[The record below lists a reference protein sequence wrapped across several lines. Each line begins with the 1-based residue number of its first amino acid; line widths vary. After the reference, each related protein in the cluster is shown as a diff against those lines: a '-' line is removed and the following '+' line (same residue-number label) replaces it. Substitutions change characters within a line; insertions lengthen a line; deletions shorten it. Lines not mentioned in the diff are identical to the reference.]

1 MTTREITLKQDSG
14 DGFYTRL
21 LRGRYVTSID
31 NDVITL
37 DNGTELR
44 IWGNDGCMSCG
55 NGSYWLEQVFQAGQ
69 QQSAH
74 HERLRGLRRR

>member
-1 MTTREITLKQDSG
+1 MTAKEITLNQSSG

-37 DNGTELR
+37 R
-44 IWGNDGCMSCG
+44 
-55 NGSYWLEQVFQAGQ
+55 
-69 QQSAH
+69 
-74 HERLRGLRRR
+74 